1 MFRKNPLFRTLCLV
15 LCAVLLLS
23 GCAAK
28 QEDSQPYKDLA
39 GVYLSDL
46 SVEGGMSVRM
56 FLQIAED
63 GSFVF
68 SRENDFS
75 SKEKGA
81 GLLTKDAEGRDVF
94 NYEIVRDD
102 TVEKDSHMAAFEVT
116 EEGGIRFTSL
126 MWFGSATPR
135 FSGEDGTETYP
146 LFMPYE
152 PDMDDKTTAPSE
164 TVKPTQTAPAE
175 TSMPGET
182 TVPATTEQTQPEETR
197 APETEPAATEPAATE
212 AEPTQ
217 PQATEPRP
225 TEAKPTEPK
234 QTEPQETQPAETQP
248 PETEPAA
255 TEAPQPAFREGTY
268 TGSLDKFVEAMQSDI
283 HYDITLTLSGG
294 AYTYQVDITL
304 SGKMDHS
311 ETQTYSGDYTVD
323 GLNLTMTGTL
333 KSASVNADGSLTVTG
348 IFSSFASARDTVTLY

>member
-1 MFRKNPLFRTLCLV
+1 MFRKNPFFRTLCLV

-28 QEDSQPYKDLA
+28 QENSQPYKNLS

-102 TVEKDSHMAAFEVT
+102 AVEKDSHMAAFEVT
-116 EEGGIRFTSL
+116 GEGGIQFTSL

-135 FSGEDGTETYP
+135 FTGEDGAETYP

-152 PDMDDKTTAPSE
+152 PDMDEQTTAPSE
-164 TVKPTQTAPAE
+164 TVKPTVPA
-175 TSMPGET
+175 ET
-182 TVPATTEQTQPEETR
+182 TVPSETTVSAATEQTRPEETQ
-197 APETEPAATEPAATE
+197 APETEPAATEPASTE
-212 AEPTQ
+212 TEPAQT
-217 PQATEPRP
+217 QATEPQP
-225 TEAKPTEPK
+225 TETKPTEPR
-234 QTEPQETQPAETQP
+234 QTEPEETQPAETQA
-248 PETEPAA
+248 PETEPPV
-255 TEAPQPAFREGTY
+255 TETPKPAFREGTY
-268 TGSLDKFVEAMQSDI
+268 TGSLDKFVDAMQSDI

-311 ETQTYSGDYTVD
+311 ETQTYSGSYTVD

-333 KSASVNADGSLTVTG
+333 DTAVVNADGSLSVTG
-348 IFSSFASARDTVTLY
+348 IFSSFASSRDTVTLY